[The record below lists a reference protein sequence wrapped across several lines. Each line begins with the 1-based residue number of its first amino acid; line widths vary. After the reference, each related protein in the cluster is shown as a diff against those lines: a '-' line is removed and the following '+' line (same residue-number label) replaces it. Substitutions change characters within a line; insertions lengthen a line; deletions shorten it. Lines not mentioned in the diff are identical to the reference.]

1 MAALVAASRRAA
13 TVEREPRPLRPPPAL
28 ATAIAGRTYQVRANL
43 AGIES
48 LRLSFPAA
56 DEARL
61 LLTTDGLATY
71 DRDFE
76 WAAGLDGIERC
87 GRGML
92 GVLECG
98 TGEWRDSRTFEV
110 TVDLLGLLGHCR
122 LSLAFDGGGEHL
134 TVTVEDL
141 DWWEA
146 IPTFYLTA
154 TRQE

>member
-1 MAALVAASRRAA
+1 
-13 TVEREPRPLRPPPAL
+13 
-28 ATAIAGRTYQVRANL
+28 
-43 AGIES
+43 
-48 LRLSFPAA
+48 
-56 DEARL
+56 
-61 LLTTDGLATY
+61 
-71 DRDFE
+71 
-76 WAAGLDGIERC
+76 
-87 GRGML
+87 ML

-146 IPTFYLTA
+146 TPTFYLTA
-154 TRQE
+154 TAED